1 MKKIL
6 LGLTLICLVA
16 MQSNAQEVVIIKQSG
31 KDSSDKPLIVIDG
44 VISENK
50 NLNEISPTEIK
61 SMNVIKGAGATEKY
75 GKKGEK
81 GVVEITT
88 KGKYKTVIDTS
99 NITVIVNGDDIML
112 NGEKVNANDPRLKKI
127 KRISVLRTPS
137 TPLPP
142 SAPINKA
149 FLGVSTKATEDG
161 AQVVE
166 VSEESPAAKAG
177 LKEDDIITKIN
188 NEAIDGPA
196 ELFEQIGKFK
206 PEDKITV
213 EFLREGKSMK
223 KEVVLSKNKMPAIA
237 RAQSPMEELNM
248 NLEGL
253 NKELEVYN
261 FDAENFNKRSENF
274 NRNFKRGF
282 ALPNLPNLE
291 GIDVMSKKP
300 KLGISIEDVEEGQG
314 VKITT
319 VNRYS
324 PAEKAGLKVG
334 DIITTVDKHE
344 VKEVNDIKWQ
354 YFEAGQTI
362 KIGINRNKENKIIE
376 VKIPKKINSA
386 DL

>member
-6 LGLTLICLVA
+6 FGLFLICLVVLKA
-16 MQSNAQEVVIIKQSG
+16 NAQEVVIIKQSG

-75 GKKGEK
+75 GKKGER
-81 GVVEITT
+81 GVIEITT

-127 KRISVLRTPS
+127 KRISVTRTPG
-137 TPLPP
+137 PP
-142 SAPINKA
+142 PPPPAPINKA
-149 FLGVSTKATEDG
+149 FLGVSTKASEEG
-161 AQVVE
+161 AVVVN
-166 VSEESPAAKAG
+166 VSPESPAAKAG

-188 NEAIDGPA
+188 NEAIDGPT
-196 ELFEQIGKFK
+196 ELFEQIGQYK

-213 EFLREGKSMK
+213 EFLREGKSIK
-223 KEVVLSKNKMPAIA
+223 KEVVLAKNKVPSIV
-237 RAQSPMEELNM
+237 RAETLSPLD
-248 NLEGL
+248 GL
-253 NKELEVYN
+253 DSDVEVYN
-261 FDAENFNKRSENF
+261 FDAEDFNKRGENF

-282 ALPNLPNLE
+282 RLPDFPNLE
-291 GIDVMSKKP
+291 GIDVMAKKP

-334 DIITTVDKHE
+334 DIITNIDKHE

-362 KIGINRNKENKIIE
+362 KLGISRNKENKIIE

>member
-50 NLNEISPTEIK
+50 NLNEISPSEIK

-112 NGEKVNANDPRLKKI
+112 NGEKVQSNDPRLKKI
-127 KRISVLRTPS
+127 KRISVTRTPG
-137 TPLPP
+137 PP
-142 SAPINKA
+142 PPPPAPINKA
-149 FLGVSTKATEDG
+149 FLGVSTKASEEG
-161 AQVVE
+161 AVVVN
-166 VSEESPAAKAG
+166 VSPESPAAKAG

-188 NEAIDGPA
+188 NEAIDGPT
-196 ELFEQIGKFK
+196 ELFEQIGQYK
-206 PEDKITV
+206 PDDKITV
-213 EFLREGKSMK
+213 EFLREGKSIK
-223 KEVVLSKNKMPAIA
+223 KEVVLAKNKIPSIV
-237 RAQSPMEELNM
+237 RAEALSPLD
-248 NLEGL
+248 GL
-253 NKELEVYN
+253 DTDVEVYN
-261 FDAENFNKRSENF
+261 FDAEDFNKRGENF

-291 GIDVMSKKP
+291 GIDIMSKKP

-314 VKITT
+314 VKITG

-334 DIITTVDKHE
+334 DIITNIDKHE

-362 KIGINRNKENKIIE
+362 KLGISRNKEVKVIE